1 MKYRRLR
8 KPIRIALYALATVVL
23 LYGMLIAFVVGVAD
37 SSFRYAPPTV
47 EELAENPELERI
59 QYYEKQ

>member
-1 MKYRRLR
+1 MKHRRLR

-23 LYGMLIAFVVGVAD
+23 LYGMLIAFVVGIAD
-37 SSFRYAPPTV
+37 SSFRYAPPTA
-47 EELAENPELERI
+47 EEIAENPELERM